1 MKFSHK
7 ILLAA
12 VSVVTLAFA
21 SFSIY
26 SVQLQENYI
35 LSAIQARLTETGQST
50 ANHVRSWFEGRVLM
64 IQNLSQNIGLDPA
77 PEHIKALISQ
87 PALAGEFLQSFI
99 GLANGTV
106 VMEPVTTL
114 PDNYDPRTR
123 PWYKD
128 TATSNTLNLSE
139 PYVSQSTQQLVLSI
153 NTPLNSNG
161 RLVGVASGDLSLDA
175 LAKMI
180 DSLDLNGLGYAFLV
194 NAQGKILVSPNRQ
207 ELMKNLTEVYSDR
220 PPQLDRALNIS
231 LQDGHEKIIGF
242 TPVRG
247 LSGVQWYVGISIDHE
262 KAYADLSELR
272 RSAVFATLITVAI
285 IIGLLGGLMH
295 VLMNPLRTLG
305 KAMQAIAEGDGD
317 LTVRLSAQNRDEFG
331 TVAQAFNKFVERVH
345 RSMLEVATTTRHINQ
360 VVEEVHS
367 SSIVSL
373 ASCDKQNQRST
384 SIATSLNE
392 LGATAQEIARNASS
406 ASVQASSAKS
416 QAVEGQVV
424 LARTLAAIKEL
435 SEKIR
440 LSSGSIEVLN
450 GRTVDIGRILD
461 VIKSISQQT
470 NLLALNAAIEAARA
484 GDHGR
489 GFAVVAS
496 EVRVLA
502 QKTQE
507 STGSIQRM
515 ISNLQTG
522 SDRATTSMQ
531 ETLGKAQDGAI
542 KVERA
547 GELLLEIAEG
557 VARISDRN
565 IQIASA
571 AEEQSAVSED
581 INRNVNEINDLVI
594 QVSAGA
600 EQTAV
605 TSQELARLAEY
616 QQRLVNRF
624 KVA

>member
-484 GDHGR
+484 GEAGR
-489 GFAVVAS
+489 GFAVVAD
-496 EVRVLA
+496 EVRSLA
-502 QKTQE
+502 HRTQSSAEEIQQMIEELQSDSRASVTTMDE
-507 STGSIQRM
+507 SQQFSAQSIV
-515 ISNLQTG
+515 I
-522 SDRATTSMQ
+522 ATQ
-531 ETLGKAQDGAI
+531 
-542 KVERA
+542 A
-547 GELLLEIAEG
+547 GERFEAVTQGITHIDG
-557 VARISDRN
+557 VNQSV
-565 IQIASA
+565 A
-571 AEEQSAVSED
+571 AATEEQTSVIELLNVD
-581 INRNVNEINDLVI
+581 IVEINALNEQSENCLNTTLEACKQLQLQFSGLSQLVGSFR
-594 QVSAGA
+594 V
-600 EQTAV
+600 
-605 TSQELARLAEY
+605 
-616 QQRLVNRF
+616 
-624 KVA
+624 

>member
-12 VSVVTLAFA
+12 VSVVSLAFA

-77 PEHIKALISQ
+77 PGHIKALISQ
-87 PALAGEFLQSFI
+87 PALAGEFLQNFI
-99 GLANGTV
+99 GLADGTV
-106 VMEPVTTL
+106 VMEPVTAL
-114 PDNYDPRTR
+114 PENYDPRTR
-123 PWYKD
+123 PWYKE

-207 ELMKNLTEVYSDR
+207 ELMKNLAEVYADR
-220 PPQLDRALNIS
+220 PPQLDHALNIS
-231 LQDGHEKIIGF
+231 LQNGHEKIIGF

-262 KAYADLSELR
+262 KAYAALSELR

-295 VLMNPLRTLG
+295 VLMKPLRTLG

-373 ASCDKQNQRST
+373 ASCDEQNQRST

-406 ASVQASSAKS
+406 ASVQASTAKS

-440 LSSGSIEVLN
+440 LSSGRIEVLN
-450 GRTVDIGRILD
+450 GKTVDIGRILD

-484 GDHGR
+484 GEAGR
-489 GFAVVAS
+489 GFAVVAD
-496 EVRVLA
+496 EVRSLA
-502 QKTQE
+502 HRTQSSAEEIQQMIEELQSDSRTSVTTMDE
-507 STGSIQRM
+507 SQQFSAQSIV
-515 ISNLQTG
+515 I
-522 SDRATTSMQ
+522 ATQ
-531 ETLGKAQDGAI
+531 
-542 KVERA
+542 A
-547 GELLLEIAEG
+547 GERFDAVTHGITHIDG
-557 VARISDRN
+557 VNQSV
-565 IQIASA
+565 A
-571 AEEQSAVSED
+571 AATEEQTSVIELLNVD
-581 INRNVNEINDLVI
+581 IVEINALNEQSVNCLNTTLEACKQLQQQFSGLSQLVESFR
-594 QVSAGA
+594 V
-600 EQTAV
+600 
-605 TSQELARLAEY
+605 
-616 QQRLVNRF
+616 
-624 KVA
+624 